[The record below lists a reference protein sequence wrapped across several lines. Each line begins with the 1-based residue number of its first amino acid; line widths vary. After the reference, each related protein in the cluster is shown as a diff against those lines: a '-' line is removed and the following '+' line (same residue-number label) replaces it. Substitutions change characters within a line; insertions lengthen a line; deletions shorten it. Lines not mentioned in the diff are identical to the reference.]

1 MELSIG
7 LRRSA
12 QEKAQYGV
20 SRQAL
25 CRPARSGDIPTD
37 NLRTKLES
45 SLSRGYLWTRL
56 LVTFLASLVLV
67 GHWGARNSC
76 TSKEKAAANRST
88 VLNQISFLRQASI
101 CWRKFWEKSATS
113 ANSCWV
119 RLCLSRNS
127 RSRLL
132 TFSMDVTQV
141 IVGDA
146 P

>member
-1 MELSIG
+1 MG
-7 LRRSA
+7 LRRST
-12 QEKAQYGV
+12 QQKLQCGV
-20 SRQAL
+20 TRQTD
-25 CRPARSGDIPTD
+25 CRPVHSGNVPLGD
-37 NLRTKLES
+37 LHTKLES
-45 SLSRGYLWTRL
+45 PLSRGYLWTRL
-56 LVTFLASLVLV
+56 LVTFLASLVPV

-132 TFSMDVTQV
+132 TFSMDFTQV

-146 P
+146 S